1 VNESLEIAKA
11 MKYGMY
17 NQRRIMSATMKD
29 LLEAGVHFGHQ
40 TQRWNPKMDKYIYGD
55 KSGIHIL
62 DLRITYDSL
71 EKAQDFVQK
80 LVANSGKVLFVGT
93 KPQAQT
99 VIEEQ
104 ALRAQ
109 MPYVNHRWLGG
120 MLTNFKTIIKRVIYL
135 NELNSLESSGEINAY
150 PKPERLRIRREI
162 DKLTKSIGG
171 IVNLNKL
178 PEAIF
183 IVDLLNETTALTEAS
198 KLGIPIIG
206 LADSNVDPDNV
217 DFVIPGNDDAIRSIE
232 VVASSIADA
241 CLKGLGKRKE
251 VENGEDQE

>member
-1 VNESLEIAKA
+1 MSVS
-11 MKYGMY
+11 MKE
-17 NQRRIMSATMKD
+17 

-62 DLRITYDSL
+62 DLRITYETL
-71 EKAQDFVQK
+71 EEAQNFIQK

-93 KPQAQT
+93 KPQAQK

-104 ALRAQ
+104 ARRAQ
-109 MPYVNHRWLGG
+109 MPFVNQRWLGG
-120 MLTNFKTIIKRVIYL
+120 MLTNFKTIIKRVVYL
-135 NELNSLESSGEINAY
+135 KELISLESSGEINAY

-162 DKLTKSIGG
+162 EKLTKSIGG
-171 IVNLNKL
+171 IVELNKI

-183 IVDLLNETTALTEAS
+183 IVDLLNETTALKEAN
-198 KLGIPIIG
+198 KLNIPVIA
-206 LADSNVDPDNV
+206 LADSNVDPENV
-217 DFVIPGNDDAIRSIE
+217 DYVIPGNDDAIKSIE
-232 VVASSIADA
+232 LIATAVADS

-251 VENGEDQE
+251 INTQEDE